1 MWRGRWE
8 KSGAMIYAILLRCY
22 VSGIWRERELNL
34 RVPWNLD
41 WEMVITSKILLKR
54 DFLRDMKPCFWVILN
69 MPLFDAC
76 RGDQFSSEYLR
87 RSTSLRT
94 YFHTISISIN
104 WVFFSALR
112 IVPAQI
118 SRKFWRIQSPIC
130 TCICIQFIWQISCD
144 ALYAQWIRCYSL
156 SSGYLFHILSKLG
169 NVQVC
174 PIAAKRRFWSL
185 KKFAHWRWWS

>member
-1 MWRGRWE
+1 MRLASFGVLWISRLQMDGNVYCW
-8 KSGAMIYAILLRCY
+8 SLLLPCVMDDKAPCGKRIDPLR
-22 VSGIWRERELNL
+22 SGIY
-34 RVPWNLD
+34 V
-41 WEMVITSKILLKR
+41 KCLLSVSCT
-54 DFLRDMKPCFWVILN
+54 FHSILN
-69 MPLFDAC
+69 G
-76 RGDQFSSEYLR
+76 RITG
-87 RSTSLRT
+87 TSLRT

-156 SSGYLFHILSKLG
+156 SSVYLFHILSKLG

-174 PIAAKRRFWSL
+174 PIAVKRRFWSL